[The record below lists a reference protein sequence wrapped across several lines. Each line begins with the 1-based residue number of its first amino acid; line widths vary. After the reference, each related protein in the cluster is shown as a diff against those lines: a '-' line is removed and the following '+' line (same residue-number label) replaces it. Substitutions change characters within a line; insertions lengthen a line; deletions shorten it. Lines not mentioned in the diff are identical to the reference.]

1 MAPAD
6 FEKIFSKLFLEGRLT
21 PQELARELGVA
32 EAEVEALK
40 NHWEN
45 LLFASLDKEREAK
58 KRAGWVG
65 CPDPERLA
73 MCRTLSQELAKLGDA
88 FYGEQDFNYY
98 SNAYL
103 PENLYVFATALAE
116 PAKTRRPSR
125 YLEIG
130 VNRGI
135 SALAVWKIAEALGC
149 EVQVTGVD
157 PYFTDGYVEGVLR
170 RIDKT
175 TRDRTLQFL
184 AQAGVAFEFIEAS
197 SRKAFRSLVR
207 EDRTFELIYIDGRHE
222 RLFPLADAGSY
233 LSLLSPGG
241 VYMLDDYFWR
251 DVFQI
256 KHLFDKHDS
265 KLCES
270 WKIAAYRFRPED
282 DNH

>member
-1 MAPAD
+1 
-6 FEKIFSKLFLEGRLT
+6 
-21 PQELARELGVA
+21 
-32 EAEVEALK
+32 
-40 NHWEN
+40 
-45 LLFASLDKEREAK
+45 
-58 KRAGWVG
+58 
-65 CPDPERLA
+65 
-73 MCRTLSQELAKLGDA
+73 
-88 FYGEQDFNYY
+88 
-98 SNAYL
+98 
-103 PENLYVFATALAE
+103 
-116 PAKTRRPSR
+116 
-125 YLEIG
+125 
-130 VNRGI
+130 
-135 SALAVWKIAEALGC
+135 
-149 EVQVTGVD
+149 
-157 PYFTDGYVEGVLR
+157 
-170 RIDKT
+170 
-175 TRDRTLQFL
+175 L

-256 KHLFDKHDS
+256 KHLFDKHAS